1 MSKTKIFSK
10 PKESQHRS
18 KIKKEREAR
27 QLIKLKKNQNK
38 KVNQEF
44 FELIKRDNLDNLTKE
59 NKLEIQKKIFSLIMS
74 YTQQNTDKIELL
86 FVFCE
91 DKSLQVVIQ
100 SLKNLRKIFMDII
113 PNYKIRNISEKE
125 QKTKVS
131 KEVDD
136 IQKFESNLIKH
147 YQKFI
152 NILSIFSKYK
162 KKNNEKKVI
171 LQKIA
176 VRIIADLFEKF
187 YMFNYSNTLYSIL
200 ITKLNNPHQEIR
212 EISFK
217 SLREVLSINDNS
229 KNCLELKFHLIKLIC
244 HMFFNKPHSSF
255 SPDIIDLLV
264 AHKVDFPELAH
275 EKKKKKALEKQ
286 LGEDV
291 KKELKEV
298 ENLED
303 NKIISEFN
311 LRILKKVLL
320 VYCDILKFKRDSV
333 FIKNVFIGI
342 GKLSDNINIEIL
354 LDLQKNIYDFI
365 DYLFDDKE
373 NTQKNKDKTVAIY
386 ALKTCLSISEKLT
399 KEIISIDD
407 TNLSILCFTTLK
419 QISYS
424 SIQLTIDEFY
434 SLLEVLDA
442 ILVKN
447 RQFSIDVVASF
458 IKIISIF
465 LNSIS
470 VKVVPAF
477 LLLVKILLLKYP
489 SLSSML
495 EDEDFEGF
503 SLKINDPSLT
513 NAKQSNIVKEICLIK
528 EKYKQVDIIRQLTDF
543 ILKGDKKNPS
553 LASLSYFDLLLNLSK

>member
-1 MSKTKIFSK
+1 MSKTKISSK
-10 PKESQHRS
+10 SKESQHRS

-59 NKLEIQKKIFSLIMS
+59 NKLEIQKKIYTLIMS

-100 SLKNLRKIFMDII
+100 SLKFLRKIFMDII
-113 PNYKIRNISEKE
+113 PNYKIRKISEKE

-136 IQKFESNLIKH
+136 IHKFESNLIKH

-176 VRIIADLFEKF
+176 VKIIADLFEKF
-187 YMFNYSNTLYSIL
+187 YMFNFSNTLYSIL
-200 ITKLNNPHQEIR
+200 ITKLDNPHQEIR

-275 EKKKKKALEKQ
+275 EKRKKKALEKQ

-298 ENLED
+298 ENMED

-311 LRILKKVLL
+311 LKILKKVLL
-320 VYCDILKFKRDSV
+320 VYCDILKFKRDSI
-333 FIKNVFIGI
+333 FIKNVFNGI

-373 NTQKNKDKTVAIY
+373 NTQKNKDKTIAVY

-424 SIQLTIDEFY
+424 SIQLSIDEFY

-458 IKIISIF
+458 VKIISIF

-477 LLLVKILLLKYP
+477 LLFVKIVLLKYP
-489 SLSSML
+489 SLSCML
-495 EDEDFEGF
+495 EDEDFDGF

-513 NAKQSNIVKEICLIK
+513 NAKQSNIVKEISLIK
-528 EKYKQVDIIRQLTDF
+528 DKYKQVDIIRQLTDF
-543 ILKGDKKNPS
+543 ILKGDKKNSS